1 MSIIAYSKS
10 EEDIE
15 NTSIS
20 PGIDYHESLTPGGSL
35 RVKSRG
41 WSMYPMIKKGDTLL
55 IMILN
60 ADKLNTGDI
69 AFYCLPS
76 GTFVV
81 HRLIRRNGASSL
93 ITNGD
98 SLRRAD
104 DPVAG
109 EYVFGRVTGIERG
122 GKSLD
127 LDGRFS
133 KLIGRL
139 ITLLAR
145 YRLPLQIRMK
155 RALGRINWLI
165 GGRMVGRRFASMVFP
180 EPGGPIMTRL

>member
-1 MSIIAYSKS
+1 MSINAYSKS
-10 EEDIE
+10 EDDIE

-20 PGIDYHESLTPGGSL
+20 PKIDSREVLTPGRSL

-41 WSMYPMIKKGDTLL
+41 QSMYPMIKSGDTLL
-55 IMILN
+55 IKVLN
-60 ADKLNTGDI
+60 ADKLDTRDI

-81 HRLIRRNGASSL
+81 HRLIKNGADSL
-93 ITNGD
+93 LTNGD

-104 DPVAG
+104 DPVAI
-109 EYVFGRVTGIERG
+109 EHVFGMVTGIERG

-127 LDGRFS
+127 LNGKFS
-133 KLIGRL
+133 KLTGRL
-139 ITLLAR
+139 IALLAR

-155 RALGRINWLI
+155 RTLGSINWLI
-165 GGRMVGRRFASMVFP
+165 GGKTV
-180 EPGGPIMTRL
+180 